1 MLRVNYNINSTQN
14 SSFGIQSKRLLV
26 LWILEGQKLPKL
38 NVDLLEAVLIMLKQW
53 VWGMDA
59 LGNP

>member
-1 MLRVNYNINSTQN
+1 MRRVNYNINSPQN
-14 SSFGIQSKRLLV
+14 SSFGIQSKRLLA
-26 LWILEGQKLPKL
+26 LWILEGQKLPGL
-38 NVDLLEAVLIMLKQW
+38 SVDLLEAALTMLQRR